1 VSEDSVQEIHQGVVL
16 PLNCGPATL
25 VVGGE
30 VESSGD
36 RNAYQQADEM
46 EGSLVRQLEVGS
58 YFGLFLLY
66 WRSTNFIDV
75 TVQKAQR

>member
-1 VSEDSVQEIHQGVVL
+1 VQETHEGIVL
-16 PLNCGPATL
+16 PLDFGPATVVL
-25 VVGGE
+25 VGQGQ
-30 VESSGD
+30 SNGD
-36 RNAYQQADEM
+36 RSAYRQAEEM